1 MVRGSRITAPN
12 SRTALCTAARAQNEI
27 LSSYA
32 EKSSSGKAK
41 KSQLSQIKG
50 NSWRTRFF
58 VLVGGPMP
66 RVRYFGTKDDCGRNT
81 RRIS

>member
-1 MVRGSRITAPN
+1 MDHESLHQTVAP
-12 SRTALCTAARAQNEI
+12 RFAPRRAQNEI